1 MAKKLGNDYRL
12 WIESATPG
20 TYNEIKGGTTLKIS
34 RQTSQTDTSTKDDF
48 PYGTW
53 APGLKTL
60 TIDSE
65 IYPNLPD
72 ANGYGLLEAGANA
85 GTTTPVNFQIRKGGS
100 AGNGTTDVV
109 FEASMFIGNFDTDF
123 GKNDVV
129 KCTFQ
134 LTLESAPTTDELA

>member
-34 RQTSQTDTSTKDDF
+34 RQSQTIDTSTKDDF
-48 PYGTW
+48 PYGTQ
-53 APGLKTL
+53 APGLKSL

-65 IYPNLPD
+65 LYPNLPD
-72 ANGYGLLEAGANA
+72 ANGYARLEAGAQGSA
-85 GTTTPVNFQIRKGGS
+85 AVKFQIRKGGS
-100 AGNGTTDVV
+100 TGAGGDVV
-109 FEASMFIGNFDTDF
+109 FAASMYVGNFNTDM

-129 KCTFQ
+129 KCDFQ
-134 LTLESAPTTDELA
+134 LTLESAPTTDALA